1 MPDLDLG
8 AATGPLQVFALLHAA
23 RPTLLN
29 LGASGDVDIMPWA
42 DRGRRFKCRE
52 RSPDEKWK
60 IG

>member
-1 MPDLDLG
+1 MPNLDLG
-8 AATGPLQVFALLHAA
+8 AATSPPRVITLPHAA